1 MAALPSLFDIPLWVE
16 TELALPG
23 VCDLLAGDTPSA
35 EDAADGL
42 PLFLDADTRPWTLS
56 SLRASSPVT
65 SDTGLTDAD
74 DALAAGFGG
83 DLEEP
88 KVPRSSYGRLS
99 TPTTHGTKQL
109 SPATCGAGCT
119 QCVPRP
125 SLAAP
130 RLFARSTGAPLFR
143 LPHRTVLV
151 S

>member
-16 TELALPG
+16 TEIALPG
-23 VCDLLAGDTPSA
+23 VCDLLTGDTPSA
-35 EDAADGL
+35 EDLLDAADGL

-88 KVPRSSYGRLS
+88 KVPCSYGRLS
-99 TPTTHGTKQL
+99 PHTAHGTKQL

-125 SLAAP
+125 SLVAP
-130 RLFARSTGAPLFR
+130 RGCAPLAR
-143 LPHRTVLV
+143 PTVAPWLV